1 MMDSLKVFTARKIY
15 TMDPG
20 RPEANAIAVAGERI
34 VSVGTLESMKPW
46 LDRFPHEIDEQ
57 FAGDVLM
64 PGFIDPHTHL
74 RVSGLFMGLNYVGP
88 IPSYGAKGRVEPCLT
103 RDEVLDRLRQLVA
116 ESGDPARPIM
126 CWGYDPAY
134 HGGHLDRDMLDAISA
149 EVPIWVMCYAP
160 HILYTNSPMLA
171 LTKAD
176 ETNQQHGVGRYADG
190 RLNGWLVETGAI
202 ALGMAPVQQYLAR
215 PGSGEEALRLLARA
229 AVHNGVTSV
238 ADMGWG
244 LMDFEIEWADH
255 HRLSLDDSFP
265 LRVFLVAFEPTLR
278 TKFEDGRFEYL
289 TQKATQNNSRLMVQG
304 IKWINDGSY
313 PSMTLKL
320 NFPGYLG
327 EDHGETGEVPWADL
341 ADVMYPYWERGIQI
355 HSHANGDQ
363 TIDMTLEVLA
373 ELQRRKPSF
382 DHRFTIEHYSISTP
396 AQARKLGALGGGA
409 SVNVYFVHYRGLLH
423 SQAGFGPDRSEA
435 VARLGSLDR
444 AGTSYCIHSDYNL
457 VVCPMAPLHGAWIA
471 ANRLAEDGETVMA
484 PGERISLERA
494 LQAITVDAAYRLKR
508 DHEIGSLEVGKLADI
523 AILSDDPYALGAE
536 NLNQIA
542 IKGIVS
548 GGRVHLADV

>member
-1 MMDSLKVFTARKIY
+1 MIEKLHVFKARKIH

-20 RPEANAIAVAGERI
+20 RPEANAIAIAGERI

-46 LDRFPHEIDEQ
+46 LDRYPHEIDER
-57 FAGDVLM
+57 FANDVLL

-88 IPSYGAKGRVEPCLT
+88 IPSYGPKGRLNPCLT
-103 RDEVLDRLRQLVA
+103 RDQVLDRLRELVA
-116 ESGDPARPIM
+116 EATDPAQPIM
-126 CWGYDPAY
+126 CWGYDPAR

-149 EVPIWVMCYAP
+149 EIPIWVMCYAP
-160 HILYTNSPMLA
+160 HIVYTNSPMLA
-171 LTKAD
+171 QTRAD
-176 ETNQQHGVGRYADG
+176 QTNQQHGVGRYADG
-190 RLNGWLVETGAI
+190 RLNGWFVETGAI
-202 ALGMAPVQQYLAR
+202 ALAMAPVQQYLAR
-215 PGSGEEALRLLARA
+215 PGSGEAALRLLARA

-244 LMDFEIEWADH
+244 LMDFEMEWADH
-255 HRLSLDDSFP
+255 HRLSLDESFP

-278 TKFEDGRFEYL
+278 TRFEAERFAFL
-289 TQKATQNNSRLMVQG
+289 EDKAALNNSRLMVQG
-304 IKWINDGSY
+304 VKWINDGSY

-341 ADVMYPYWERGIQI
+341 TEVMYPYWERGIQI

-363 TIDMTLEVLA
+363 TIDMTLDVLA

-382 DHRFTIEHYSISTP
+382 DHRFTIEHYSLSTP
-396 AQARKLGALGGGA
+396 AQAKRLGALGGGA

-435 VARLGSLDR
+435 VARLGSLER
-444 AGTSYCIHSDYNL
+444 AGTSFCIHSDYNL

-471 ANRLAEDGETVMA
+471 ATRLAEDGETVMA

-494 LQAITVDAAYRLKR
+494 LQAITIDAAYRLKR
-508 DHEIGSLEVGKLADI
+508 DHEIGSLEAGKFADM
-523 AILSDDPYALGAE
+523 AILSDDPYELGAE
-536 NLNQIA
+536 NLNAIA
-542 IKGIVS
+542 IRGIVS

>member
-1 MMDSLKVFTARKIY
+1 MIKKLKIFTARKIY
-15 TMDPG
+15 TMDAG
-20 RPEANAIAVAGERI
+20 RPEADAIAVAGERI
-34 VSVGTLESMKPW
+34 VSIGTLETMKPW
-46 LDRFPHEIDEQ
+46 LDRYPHEIDTQ
-57 FAGDVLM
+57 FAHDVLM

-74 RVSGLFMGLNYVGP
+74 RISGLFMGLNYIGP
-88 IPSYGAKGRVEPCLT
+88 IPSYGANGRVAPCLT
-103 RDEVLDRLRQLVA
+103 RDDVLERLRQLVA
-116 ESGDPARPIM
+116 EATDPTRPIM
-126 CWGYDPAY
+126 CWGYDPAR

-176 ETNQQHGVGRYADG
+176 VTNQQHGVGRYADG

-202 ALGMAPVQQYLAR
+202 ALGMAPVQQYLGRA
-215 PGSGEEALRLLARA
+215 GAGEEALRLLARA

-244 LMDFEIEWADH
+244 LMDMETEWTEH
-255 HRLSLDDSFP
+255 HRLSLDESFP

-278 TKFEDGRFEYL
+278 RKFEDGRFDYL
-289 TQKATQNNSRLMVQG
+289 EQKVSQNNTRLMVQG
-304 IKWINDGSY
+304 VKWINDGSY

-363 TIDMTLEVLA
+363 TIDMTLDVLA

-396 AQARKLGALGGGA
+396 AQARRLGALGGGA

-423 SQAGFGPDRSEA
+423 SQTGFGPDRSEA

-444 AGTSYCIHSDYNL
+444 AGTSFCIHSDYNL

-471 ANRLAEDGETVMA
+471 ANRLAEDGKTVMA
-484 PGERISLERA
+484 AGERISLDRA
-494 LQAITVDAAYRLKR
+494 LQAITIDAAYRLKR
-508 DHEIGSLEVGKLADI
+508 DHEIGSLEVGKFADM
-523 AILSDDPYALGAE
+523 AILSDDPYAVGAE
-536 NLNQIA
+536 NLNDIE
-542 IKGIVS
+542 IRGIIS
-548 GGRVHLADV
+548 GGRVHLANV